1 MLARSSSGCLTS
13 MAEYRLTPAAERDLE
28 MVWTHTRQQWGAEQA
43 NRYIDILTADFS
55 ELAQSPQIAP
65 ACDHIRSGY
74 RRRSVERHVIYFR
87 ITTYGIAVVRIL
99 HDRMNALRHL

>member
-1 MLARSSSGCLTS
+1 

-28 MVWTHTRQQWGAEQA
+28 TIWTHTLQQWSVEQA
-43 NRYIDILTADFS
+43 NRYIDILTAAFA
-55 ELAQSPQIAP
+55 ELAQSPKIAP

-74 RRRSVERHVIYFR
+74 RRRNVERHMIYFR

-99 HDRMNALRHL
+99 HDRMDAPRRL